1 MGGGTIL
8 LFSDYL
14 NNEFF
19 PEIEI
24 NWVFQY
30 LSVIV
35 FFTIIGESQRAIIQA
50 NRQVRQNALSNLSF
64 SFITLILSLPFVY
77 YLGIN
82 GVLPSMALSAVIS
95 VLFLRWVTG
104 SVLQFSSLET
114 WKTSVFRGFSM
125 IKLGVAMSISTLL
138 GNVVLFIINYTLG
151 YFKGPSEVGL
161 YSAGILIVN
170 TYGSFIISALS
181 VDYIPKITSMTDPII
196 INKEASNHASLAIL
210 VFSPIIVFFILFMNL
225 LLPILFTI
233 DFLKIQDF
241 TSLMLIALILKL
253 FTFPFGYVS
262 FAKADSKLFFWFEG
276 IVGNLINLIL
286 LLFGYIYFGFIGAAI
301 GGVIQMFVYLF
312 GLRLILKSRYNIKI
326 FYNQAYF
333 FELVAVLSL
342 SLLSFAISH
351 VTIVPIK
358 IMFSILILF
367 LSLSFSLFHL
377 KKKLGFSFI
386 YFLQKIKT
394 WI

>member
-1 MGGGTIL
+1 
-8 LFSDYL
+8 
-14 NNEFF
+14 
-19 PEIEI
+19 
-24 NWVFQY
+24 
-30 LSVIV
+30 
-35 FFTIIGESQRAIIQA
+35 
-50 NRQVRQNALSNLSF
+50 
-64 SFITLILSLPFVY
+64 
-77 YLGIN
+77 
-82 GVLPSMALSAVIS
+82 
-95 VLFLRWVTG
+95 
-104 SVLQFSSLET
+104 
-114 WKTSVFRGFSM
+114 
-125 IKLGVAMSISTLL
+125 
-138 GNVVLFIINYTLG
+138 
-151 YFKGPSEVGL
+151 
-161 YSAGILIVN
+161 
-170 TYGSFIISALS
+170 
-181 VDYIPKITSMTDPII
+181 
-196 INKEASNHASLAIL
+196 
-210 VFSPIIVFFILFMNL
+210 
-225 LLPILFTI
+225 
-233 DFLKIQDF
+233 
-241 TSLMLIALILKL
+241 MLIALILKL

-286 LLFGYIYFGFIGAAI
+286 FLFGYIYFGFIGAAI

-351 VTIVPIK
+351 VTIVPIN